1 MPRRRFD
8 GITMAQLSGCA
19 IVFAAWLFID
29 QIPGHGADKLRLLG
43 VMREHSVDVAAIPG
57 SNPGFGKSHHRLIG
71 HMHHMSLLTIHW
83 LYSPRPYRKAANAIC
98 SSSYPPNRA

>member
-43 VMREHSVDVAAIPG
+43 VMREHSVSRRFQAAIQD
-57 SNPGFGKSHHRLIG
+57 SA
-71 HMHHMSLLTIHW
+71 
-83 LYSPRPYRKAANAIC
+83 KAIID
-98 SSSYPPNRA
+98 